1 MLTRIIVI
9 LVFSAIAESF
19 TLEPVDFVE
28 FKDFDGVRSYPVL
41 KVSFKPKNSR
51 KNVKTKGELR
61 ANKLTK
67 GEKSENLKS
76 EHVDNVREF
85 VPMSRNDI
93 KRLKKLSF
101 HGRSSTMSGGPNATA
116 NSISRNS
123 PTQLEYLQ
131 RKYSLQQQANARK
144 MTERK
149 TAESREIGSQSN
161 DVGSQSGETE
171 TQSREVGVPSYEAVT
186 RRRENPTKMPNKN
199 REIPTKFSSKTFSN
213 NDKGF
218 LPLMRPSPINVHPAN
233 PPSFQTV
240 RNYVDYLKMR
250 QKQFFAELERDEKP
264 AASQKASTEVDYF
277 VKRERELADEQRPKA
292 DAQMEH
298 RSNADI
304 EIEDVRDGG
313 HPDSREYDRENE
325 NEGEEESRRHDQ
337 FVPFR
342 MYAQVRHVE
351 AENHEPRPRSSHPQ
365 PKEKV
370 TLEKKNVYYKEEGY
384 EEKDYDHGAEKIS
397 SKYRAKRSVDELQVA
412 PEDLPVALAFIKK
425 SELPKLTGEKLLKH
439 LDELLKNSS
448 IFLPDEDDVVVE
460 TKSRRTLPDTIYGTT
475 KNYKSHK
482 YPYYDLPGS
491 TLDQMSAF
499 RYSENLKNFPSTKQ
513 SLYSFKNVIDCQE
526 IEPEVDPVPDDIE
539 EEGKSTKFNKSPQRL
554 NNLGDKIKCYK
565 DKYFG
570 KDPFDNPLFKEQYVS
585 ASIPIPLKE
594 SSFIPHQANP
604 LITVYDDVIS
614 NIRAAF
620 AEEVKKKKEK
630 ELLEQ
635 AKRGPSKPTA
645 KNPPTTTSAP
655 DPIPAGNSVAK
666 TTRPEL
672 KVVNLTSAKAVSR
685 LPLFDISNYYPKFNY
700 PLSEETPSTPYPIR
714 NDFEMDFID
723 IPVNDKSF
731 KNKSTNREISSQ
743 SLNVGEAVITNLRP
757 PNLSQEKRRR
767 RNPVLP
773 KTIQITR
780 IHSPSHYFQP
790 PLGQEKIKFK
800 LL

>member
-1 MLTRIIVI
+1 MLTRLIVI

-28 FKDFDGVRSYPVL
+28 FKDFEGVRSYPVL

-51 KNVKTKGELR
+51 KNVKTKGEL
-61 ANKLTK
+61 KSK
-67 GEKSENLKS
+67 GDKIENFKS

-101 HGRSSTMSGGPNATA
+101 HGRSSTMSGGPNATSA
-116 NSISRNS
+116 NSISRSS

-144 MTERK
+144 VAESK
-149 TAESREIGSQSN
+149 TAASTENGSQSN
-161 DVGSQSGETE
+161 EVGSQSRETE
-171 TQSREVGVPSYEAVT
+171 TSSREVAAPSYEAVT
-186 RRRENPTKMPNKN
+186 KHREIPTKKPKKN
-199 REIPTKFSSKTFSN
+199 REIPTKFPSKGFSN

-218 LPLMRPSPINVHPAN
+218 QPLMRPSPINVHPAN

-240 RNYVDYLKMR
+240 RNYVDYLKLR

-277 VKRERELADEQRPKA
+277 VKRERELADEQRPNAEAK
-292 DAQMEH
+292 MEH
-298 RSNADI
+298 RSNPDV
-304 EIEDVRDGG
+304 EDVRDG
-313 HPDSREYDRENE
+313 REYDRESE
-325 NEGEEESRRHDQ
+325 HEGEEESRRHEQ

-351 AENHEPRPRSSHPQ
+351 ADHHEPRPRSSQPQ

-397 SKYRAKRSVDELQVA
+397 SKYRAKRSVDEPQLA

-425 SELPKLTGEKLLKH
+425 SDLPKLTGEKLLKH
-439 LDELLKNSS
+439 LDELLKRSS
-448 IFLPDEDDVVVE
+448 IFLPDDDDVVE

-475 KNYKSHK
+475 RNYKSHK
-482 YPYYDLPGS
+482 YPYYNLPDS

-499 RYSENLKNFPSTKQ
+499 RYSENSKNFPSAKQ
-513 SLYSFKNVIDCQE
+513 SLYSFKNVIECQE

-554 NNLGDKIKCYK
+554 NNLGDEIKCHK
-565 DKYFG
+565 EKYFG

-614 NIRAAF
+614 NIRAAI

-635 AKRGPSKPTA
+635 VAKTPS
-645 KNPPTTTSAP
+645 TTSAP
-655 DPIPAGNSVAK
+655 VPIPAAK
-666 TTRPEL
+666 ASKPEL

-685 LPLFDISNYYPKFNY
+685 LPLFDISNYYPKLNY
-700 PLSEETPSTPYPIR
+700 PLSDETPSTPYPAR
-714 NDFEMDFID
+714 NDFEMEFID
-723 IPVNDKSF
+723 IPFNDKSF
-731 KNKSTNREISSQ
+731 KNKSTNREISQ

-773 KTIQITR
+773 KKIHITR
-780 IHSPSHYFQP
+780 IHSPSHFFQP